1 VVKMPALIGKKL
13 GMTNIFD
20 NDGKIIPVTIVQAGP
35 CTVVNV
41 RTLEKNGYE
50 AVQLGYE
57 KVKESKLNKPLL
69 GYFNKLGVEPVRI
82 LKEFRNIKSSDYK
95 IGDVINV
102 ETFAEG
108 DKVNVKGVSK
118 GKGFQGVM
126 KRHGFGGVGGTT
138 HGQSDRL
145 RAPGSIGASS
155 YPSRVFKGQRM
166 AGRTGCDNITVRNL
180 QIVKIDKE
188 NNLLFIKGAI
198 PGHNNSIVEIIK

>member
-1 VVKMPALIGKKL
+1 MPALIGKKL

-69 GYFNKLGVEPVRI
+69 GYFDKLGVEPVRI

-108 DKVNVKGVSK
+108 EKVNVKGVSK